1 MLAVA
6 YPIGIFID
14 EAADFLLD
22 KVSKRI
28 RNRRFSQY
36 NLDPSNDNLTAFL
49 LLQGTDNEFVRSY
62 FNYIRMRIRVSRCA
76 FINFALLI
84 VAAIIFVTASGKAS
98 WVIMSFVVLVGTM
111 LAGLALWSWYRFSDL
126 FAKQVSR
133 MYQAKQQNG

>member
-1 MLAVA
+1 
-6 YPIGIFID
+6 
-14 EAADFLLD
+14 
-22 KVSKRI
+22 
-28 RNRRFSQY
+28 
-36 NLDPSNDNLTAFL
+36 
-49 LLQGTDNEFVRSY
+49 
-62 FNYIRMRIRVSRCA
+62 MRIRVSRCA